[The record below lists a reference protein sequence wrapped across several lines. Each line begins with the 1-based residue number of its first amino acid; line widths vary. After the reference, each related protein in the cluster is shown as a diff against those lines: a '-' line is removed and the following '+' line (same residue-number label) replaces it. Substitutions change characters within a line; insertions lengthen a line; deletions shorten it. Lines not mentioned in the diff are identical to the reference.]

1 METETLTALQSIL
14 SSLIEIFYPF
24 LQISSSIATIAV
36 FLKYLI
42 ILLTIL
48 VGIAVIFLI
57 RKILIAVFNFAA
69 ELWKKFRRR

>member
-14 SSLIEIFYPF
+14 SSLVEIFYPF
-24 LQISSSIATIAV
+24 LQISSSVATIAV

-48 VGIAVIFLI
+48 LGIAVIFLV
-57 RKILIAVFNFAA
+57 RKILIYIFNLAK
-69 ELWKKFRRR
+69 ELLKKFRGR

>member
-14 SSLIEIFYPF
+14 SSLVEIFHPF
-24 LQISSSIATIAV
+24 LQISSSVATIAV

-48 VGIAVIFLI
+48 AGIAVIFLI

>member
-1 METETLTALQSIL
+1 METETLSALQSIL

-24 LQISSSIATIAV
+24 LQISSSVATIVV

-48 VGIAVIFLI
+48 VGMAVIFLV
-57 RKILIAVFNFAA
+57 RKILIAVFKFAA
-69 ELWKKFRRR
+69 ELWKNFRRR